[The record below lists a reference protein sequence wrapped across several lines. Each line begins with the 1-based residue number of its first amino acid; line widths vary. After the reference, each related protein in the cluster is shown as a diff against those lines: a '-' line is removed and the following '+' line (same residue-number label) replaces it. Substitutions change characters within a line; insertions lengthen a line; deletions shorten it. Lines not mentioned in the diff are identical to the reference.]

1 MNYAMRKVLAI
12 VLMAIVAVAA
22 VAQEA
27 PQKKKKTNYDEA
39 ESLFDYTKQ
48 VISSNAS
55 FRFAIV
61 ANPEVNANDTTNCP
75 FKQAMKELQFR
86 TDIAFIIVLGNI
98 TADGSTASLEMAKE
112 MLKKSEKQYYVIP
125 GSKDIVLENA
135 GGTAFKRVF
144 GDDSFRAN
152 VNGIFFLGLNT
163 TLLRNTGKGHI
174 LPQKSKWLK
183 NQLKNAGKKI
193 PVYIFT
199 TNSLNDNGVD
209 NWYDITDIA
218 RRYNVQMLI
227 DNQNGNYSKGVAD
240 GIPMHGIESLP
251 ESYTICRVD
260 STTLIFD
267 RKLLKSKS
275 EPVDTTIIEAK
286 MYLEPDPSLR
296 PAETSMSD
304 KKVWSFQAPTAVY
317 TKVTA
322 SDKFCYFG
330 DDQGTIYCLDLKK
343 GKLKWTYR
351 TMSRIIV
358 KPLIVGNM
366 VIVGSCDKSLYC
378 LDAATG
384 KFLWHVRTGQPI
396 LGQPAVVDGRVY
408 IDKNDSML
416 FNIELATGEESRPV
430 RSETIQMPPI
440 EVPENG
446 STPLNDNEYIINNID
461 GVITKFVI
469 K

>member
-1 MNYAMRKVLAI
+1 MKKIIAI
-12 VLMAIVAVAA
+12 VLVVFVAVAT

-27 PQKKKKTNYDEA
+27 PKKKKKTNYEEA
-39 ESLFDYTKQ
+39 ESLFDYNKQ

-75 FKQAMKELQFR
+75 FKQVIKELQFR

-98 TADGSTASLEMAKE
+98 TADGSTASLEIAKE
-112 MLKKSEKQYYVIP
+112 MLKKSEKQYYVVP
-125 GSKDIVLENA
+125 GRKDIVLENA

-163 TLLRNTGKGHI
+163 TLLGNTEKGHI

-199 TNSLNDNGVD
+199 TNSLNNTGID
-209 NWYDITDIA
+209 NWYDLTDIA

-227 DNQNGNYSKGVAD
+227 DNQNGNYSKDITD
-240 GIPMHGIESLP
+240 GIPMYSIESLP

-260 STTLIFD
+260 STTMIFD

-275 EPVDTTIIEAK
+275 TPVDTITIESK

-296 PAETSMSD
+296 PTEASMSD
-304 KKVWSFQAPTAVY
+304 KKVWSFQALTGVY
-317 TKVTA
+317 TKVSA

-378 LDAATG
+378 LDATTG
-384 KFLWHVRTGQPI
+384 KFLWHVRTGLPI
-396 LGQPAVVDGRVY
+396 MGQPAVIDGRVY
-408 IDKNDSML
+408 INKNDSML
-416 FNIELATGEESRPV
+416 FNIDLATGEESRPV
-430 RSETIQMPPI
+430 HRESIQMPPI

-446 STPLNDNEYIINNID
+446 STPLNDREYIISDVD

>member
-1 MNYAMRKVLAI
+1 MKKVLAI
-12 VLMAIVAVAA
+12 MLTAIVAVAA
-22 VAQEA
+22 VAQEV
-27 PQKKKKTNYDEA
+27 PKKKKKMNLDEA
-39 ESLFDYTKQ
+39 ESLFEYTKQ

-61 ANPEVNANDTTNCP
+61 ANPEINANDTADCP

-112 MLKKSEKQYYVIP
+112 MLKKTEKQYYVVP
-125 GSKDIVLENA
+125 GTKDIVLENA

-144 GDDSFRAN
+144 GNDCFRAN

-163 TLLRNTGKGHI
+163 AILCNTEKGHI
-174 LPQKSKWLK
+174 LPQKGKWLK

-199 TNSLNDNGVD
+199 TNSLNGTGID
-209 NWYDITDIA
+209 NWYDLTDIA

-227 DNQNGNYSKGVAD
+227 DNQNGSFNKGITD
-240 GIPMHGIESLP
+240 GIPMYGIESLP

-260 STTLIFD
+260 STTMIFD

-275 EPVDTTIIEAK
+275 TPVDTTVIEAK

-296 PAETSMSD
+296 PAEASIND
-304 KKVWSFQAPTAVY
+304 KKAWSFQAMTAVY

-322 SDKFCYFG
+322 SDKYCYFG
-330 DDQGTIYCLDLKK
+330 DDQGAVYCLDLKK
-343 GKLKWTYR
+343 GKLKWKYN

-358 KPLIVGNM
+358 KPVIVGNM
-366 VIVGSCDKSLYC
+366 VIVGSCDKNLYC
-378 LDAATG
+378 LDATTG
-384 KFLWHVRTGQPI
+384 KFMWRVRTGLPVMK
-396 LGQPAVVDGRVY
+396 QPAIVDNRVY
-408 IDKNDSML
+408 IEKNDSML
-416 FNIELATGEESRPV
+416 FNIELTTGEEFRPV
-430 RSETIQMPPI
+430 RRETIQMPPV
-440 EVPENG
+440 EKPENG
-446 STPLNDNEYIINNID
+446 DTPLSGNEYVRSNID
-461 GVITKFVI
+461 GVITKFVT

>member
-1 MNYAMRKVLAI
+1 MKKVLAI
-12 VLMAIVAVAA
+12 VLVAFVALAA

-27 PQKKKKTNYDEA
+27 PKKKKKTNYDEA
-39 ESLFDYTKQ
+39 ESLFDYTRQ

-61 ANPEVNANDTTNCP
+61 ANPEINANDTTNCP

-112 MLKKSEKQYYVIP
+112 MLKKSEKQYYVVP
-125 GSKDIVLENA
+125 GRKDIVLANA
-135 GGTAFKRVF
+135 GGTAFKKVF
-144 GDDSFRAN
+144 GDDCFRAN
-152 VNGIFFLGLNT
+152 VNGIFFLGINT
-163 TLLRNTGKGHI
+163 TLLDNTKKGHI

-183 NQLKNAGKKI
+183 LQLKNAGKKI

-199 TNSLNDNGVD
+199 TNSLNDTGID
-209 NWYDITDIA
+209 NWYDLTDIA
-218 RRYNVQMLI
+218 RHYNVQMLL
-227 DNQNGNYSKGVAD
+227 DNQNGSYSKGVAD
-240 GIPMHGIESLP
+240 GIPMHGIESLS

-267 RKLLKSKS
+267 RKVLKSKS
-275 EPVDTTIIEAK
+275 TPIDTTTIEAK
-286 MYLEPDPSLR
+286 MYLESDPSFR
-296 PAETSMSD
+296 PAETSISD
-304 KKVWSFQAPTAVY
+304 KKAWSFQALTAVY

-330 DDQGTIYCLDLKK
+330 DDQGIIYCLDLKK
-343 GKLKWTYR
+343 GKLKWKYQTR
-351 TMSRIIV
+351 SRIIV

-366 VIVGSCDKSLYC
+366 VIVGSCDNSLYC
-378 LDAATG
+378 LDATTG
-384 KFLWHVRTGQPI
+384 KFLWRVRTGRPVM
-396 LGQPAVVDGRVY
+396 GQPAVADGRVY

-416 FNIELATGEESRPV
+416 FNIDLATGEEFRPV
-430 RSETIQMPPI
+430 RRETIQMPPV
-440 EVPENG
+440 EAPENG
-446 STPLNDNEYIINNID
+446 STPLNNNEYIISNID